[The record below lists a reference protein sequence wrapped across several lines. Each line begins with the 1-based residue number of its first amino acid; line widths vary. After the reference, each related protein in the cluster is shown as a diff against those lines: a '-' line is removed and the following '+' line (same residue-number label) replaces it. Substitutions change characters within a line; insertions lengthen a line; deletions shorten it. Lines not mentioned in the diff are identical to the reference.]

1 MEKTQILLAQKDFNK
16 LKNEIKK
23 AKEEKKEII
32 FFSEDD
38 ELNRKVIEK
47 LNINILLLTLNQR
60 KDFQKQRNSGFN
72 QVMAKTMKKKGI
84 ILGINLDELI
94 EEKSPKRKSEI
105 IARIKQNINLCNKNK
120 IKMKFITQNEKN
132 ERNIYDLRA
141 LGIVLEMPTWMTK
154 EL

>member
-141 LGIVLEMPTWMTK
+141 LGIVLGMPTWMTK

>member
-154 EL
+154 QF